1 MRDLLSG
8 LIGVPASVLLAAGL
22 GIVAV
27 TLVSRVR
34 RAAGRQPIRWAHLVF
49 GLGLFGAGVLLLQL
63 EVSLVGLR

>member
-1 MRDLLSG
+1 VRDLLSG
-8 LIGVPASVLLAAGL
+8 LIGVPAAILLAAGL

-34 RAAGRQPIRWAHLVF
+34 RAAGRPPIRWAHLVF